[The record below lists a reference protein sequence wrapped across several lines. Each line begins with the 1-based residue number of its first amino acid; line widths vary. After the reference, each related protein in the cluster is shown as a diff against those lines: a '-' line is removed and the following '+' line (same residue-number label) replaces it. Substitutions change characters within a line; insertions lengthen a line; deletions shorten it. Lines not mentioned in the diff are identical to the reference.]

1 MQVIADAFWSVWRL
15 LGCVQCLRKT
25 PGMWN
30 KASGQN
36 PHQPPPILCCRQV
49 PPRLEQCHGTATAQC
64 AGSKRGAHQHSTA
77 TTLWNLPVLIILS
90 ILMLALSSSL
100 AKRCTACMGSSQVSG
115 SMYFLLVGI
124 LTAGKAKRADE
135 RGSAELPPTHPGKH
149 YPSLSVSWSVG
160 RTNVPPFYKQSKRLS
175 SKVSKNFFFR
185 IK

>member
-64 AGSKRGAHQHSTA
+64 AGSKRGAHQHSPQH
-77 TTLWNLPVLIILS
+77 NHHPVELACPDNPLYFDAGIIQL
-90 ILMLALSSSL
+90 LGKEVHSL
-100 AKRCTACMGSSQVSG
+100 HGVFAGVGVDVFSPG
-115 SMYFLLVGI
+115 WYFNCRK
-124 LTAGKAKRADE
+124 GKK
-135 RGSAELPPTHPGKH
+135 
-149 YPSLSVSWSVG
+149 G
-160 RTNVPPFYKQSKRLS
+160 R
-175 SKVSKNFFFR
+175 
-185 IK
+185 

>member
-1 MQVIADAFWSVWRL
+1 MLSGLCGI
-15 LGCVQCLRKT
+15 CLAVFS
-25 PGMWN
+25 
-30 KASGQN
+30 ASGK
-36 PHQPPPILCCRQV
+36 HQECGTKLLDKILTSPLPSSAAGRYPQDWSNV
-49 PPRLEQCHGTATAQC
+49 MALPRPSVLGAKGEHTSTA
-64 AGSKRGAHQHSTA
+64 HSTA
-77 TTLWNLPVLIILS
+77 TTLGNLPVLIILS